1 MTSPANNE
9 VLMAAADANDSAC
22 IPSTSSTGPVRLPV
36 ANKARECDVSKGR
49 KGQPLRRGDGSA

>member
-36 ANKARECDVSKGR
+36 ATKARE
-49 KGQPLRRGDGSA
+49 SAM